1 MGSQFRRFVVVFFA
15 LSLFGIGDLARQA
28 AAEVRPIDDAR
39 AAAAG
44 LRKLTGKHITIYTD
58 LPSDAEVDALPAA
71 FDRAV
76 PQWAAYF
83 HVPEASSA
91 KDSVADWHV
100 TCFLIGDRGPFDALG
115 LMPTGNDE
123 FAHGIA
129 YGAELWLYEQPTAYY
144 RRHLLLHEG
153 VHAFMAKF
161 LGSCGPGWY
170 MEGTAEL
177 LATHRLVATAPKRGQ
192 APRFDT
198 ASRVET
204 EFGSEPIPFLE
215 VNIMPRDRREVPML
229 GRVKLIRDAVAE
241 DRALGL
247 EAVMQLDNRRQ
258 LQNESY
264 AWCWAAAKWLDSH
277 PRYCDRF
284 RELYRHVQDPDFNDL
299 MQREFADD
307 WSDLAIEWQVYVATL
322 DHGYDFERM
331 AIEFQRG
338 KSLGRERQA
347 VTVAA
352 DRGWQSSGA
361 WLEAG
366 RHYLIKA
373 EGRYEI
379 AREAV
384 DGRERVWRSEPG
396 GVTIEYRGGFP
407 LGMLLGAI
415 DTRTSAAPSAS
426 KEQADD
432 AGPAAREAGF
442 AHPFAIGLR
451 QTITPA
457 ESGTLYL
464 RVNDSGGKLGDNR
477 GQLSVVIEEVDR
489 AGGESR

>member
-58 LPSDAEVDALPAA
+58 LPSDAEVDALPTA

-83 HVPEASSA
+83 HVPEAGSA

-153 VHAFMAKF
+153 VHVFMAKF

-177 LATHRLVATAPKRGQ
+177 LATHRIDPQTGELTVR
-192 APRFDT
+192 
-198 ASRVET
+198 
-204 EFGSEPIPFLE
+204 
-215 VNIMPRDRREVPML
+215 IMPRDRREVPML

-241 DRALGL
+241 DRALPF

-264 AWCWAAAKWLDSH
+264 AWCWATAKWLDSH
-277 PRYCDRF
+277 PRYRDRF
-284 RELYRHVQDPDFNDL
+284 RELYRHVQDPDFNNI
-299 MQREFADD
+299 MCREFAAD
-307 WSDLAIEWQVYVATL
+307 WSDLAIEWQAYVATL

-338 KSLGRERQA
+338 KSLGRERR

-352 DRGWQSSGA
+352 DRGWQSSGV

-379 AREAV
+379 ARETV

-396 GVTIEYRGGFP
+396 GVTIEYRNGFP

-415 DTRTSAAPSAS
+415 DARTSAAPSAS
-426 KEQADD
+426 KTQADD

>member
-1 MGSQFRRFVVVFFA
+1 MGRTSIYLA
-15 LSLFGIGDLARQA
+15 LMLVCLSAPAHAQSAVSTRA
-28 AAEVRPIDDAR
+28 RPINDAR
-39 AAAAG
+39 AQAAG
-44 LRKLTGKHITIYTD
+44 LRKLTGKHIMIYTD
-58 LPSDAEVDALPAA
+58 LPSDAEVDALPSV

-91 KDSVADWHV
+91 KNSVADWHV
-100 TCFLIGDRGPFDALG
+100 TCYLIGYRGPFDALG
-115 LMPTGNDE
+115 LMPAENDE

-177 LATHRLVATAPKRGQ
+177 LATHRIDPQTGELTVR
-192 APRFDT
+192 
-198 ASRVET
+198 
-204 EFGSEPIPFLE
+204 
-215 VNIMPRDRREVPML
+215 IMPRDRREVPML

-241 DRALGL
+241 DRALPF

-277 PRYCDRF
+277 PRYRDRF

-307 WSDLAIEWQVYVATL
+307 WSDLAIEWQAFVATL

-331 AIEFQRG
+331 AIEFKRG
-338 KSLGRERQA
+338 TSLGRERQA

-352 DRGWQSSGA
+352 DRGWQSSGV

-379 AREAV
+379 ARETV

-396 GVTIEYRGGFP
+396 GVTIEYRSGFP

-415 DTRTSAAPSAS
+415 DARTSAAPSAS
-426 KEQADD
+426 KKQAGD

-489 AGGESR
+489 AAGESR